1 MRFVLENLAEIQKI
15 APSFLAA
22 LGTNKIIA
30 FQGEMGAGKT
40 TFIQGLLAYM
50 SIEDH
55 VSSPTFSIVNEYYSE
70 VYGKVYHFDFYRLN
84 NETEALD
91 IGIDE
96 IFDEDA
102 YCFMEWPSKI
112 ANLLPENTVFVSIES
127 INDVR
132 IINLAL

>member
-91 IGIDE
+91 IGVDE
-96 IFDEDA
+96 IFDENA
-102 YCFMEWPSKI
+102 YCFMEWPDKI
-112 ANLLPENTVFVSIES
+112 ANLLPENSVFVSIES

>member
-1 MRFVLENLAEIQKI
+1 MRFVLENLAEIEKI

-55 VSSPTFSIVNEYYSE
+55 VSSPTFSIVNEYYSK

-91 IGIDE
+91 IGVDE
-96 IFDEDA
+96 IFDENA
-102 YCFMEWPSKI
+102 YCFMEWPDKI
-112 ANLLPENTVFVSIES
+112 ANLLPENSVFVSIES